1 MDQLELMEGLLREAK
16 EEKVGVIYEGEGEA
30 VVVVG

>member
-16 EEKVGVIYEGEGEA
+16 EEKVRAIYEGEGEA
-30 VVVVG
+30 VVVAG